1 MEFETTAEKQL
12 CPTNALIRKFI
23 EHPYYEYTIDKER
36 CTGCSKCV
44 KGCQTFG
51 NGSLYLQVD
60 HARCVNCNQCAIAK
74 ACPANA
80 FVRLPSDKP
89 YLFKGL
95 QTGEAPKKVT

>member
-1 MEFETTAEKQL
+1 MGSYSKEIYEIGYPDVL
-12 CPTNALIRKFI
+12 GPTGMF
-23 EHPYYEYTIDKER
+23 DKDK
-36 CTGCSKCV
+36 CIGCSKCV

-60 HARCVNCNQCAIAK
+60 HAYCVNCNQCAIAK
-74 ACPANA
+74 ACPSNA

-95 QTGEAPKKVT
+95 QVKKDSKGS